1 MDVRTKRWKTI
12 FFIISAVLLLICSF
26 YYLPH
31 SYNIFFI
38 RDFLHDIEN
47 SSLVWRFSS
56 KALGLEAIALGSR
69 VINVREREGVYN
81 KMYIVSVDSKTLNFF
96 KSNVL
101 DRKVWA
107 NAINYLGRQKY
118 PPDLILFDVFFTEPS
133 PDPKSDI
140 ALSEALKK
148 YKGLVGE
155 DFMLYTIRESTI
167 RVIGQRGSGR
177 DFSKDRIYYNSPEVQ
192 SLKKFELKL
201 SQDLPYL
208 QPHYKIRSILSNISD
223 NLKFAG
229 TANIV
234 SHEIGEEIYRKNPL
248 ILRAV
253 YGLEGKGTN
262 YLTNI
267 YYPSVVLA
275 ATVQLLNSSFDNVV
289 IEKNKIVIKNALW
302 KNKRIDYVIPVDDQ
316 YRLSINYKSS
326 PSSGY
331 IRMIPLEDIT
341 RSGLP
346 KNSILVFGVLI
357 EGATDNKWLSP
368 LGIMYSAEHIG
379 YSLGTILNRDFIVEI
394 PEWIS
399 LFYIILFTTII
410 GLLLLKNIR
419 TTIIAFFLSILFPIL
434 LGFSLFQFNIIIVT
448 LIPVITSLLVLIIG
462 EIYILFTEEKEKR
475 FIKSTFSKYVSPDL
489 VNILIQNP
497 DMALLGGQEK
507 QATVLFSDI
516 RGFTTLSEGMPPGKL
531 IDFLNNYLTRM
542 TNIVMEMQG
551 TLDKYIGD
559 AIVAFWGAPIEMP
572 DHAVRAC
579 KASIKMMEM
588 LKDFNEEQIKAG
600 YKPINIG
607 VGLNT
612 GPITAGNI
620 GSEKKRNYTAIGMH
634 VNIAEELQDEN
645 KSYNTNIIISEYTY
659 NHVKDIAIVRELD
672 SIYIKGSKSPIKIYE
687 LLDLKV

>member
-107 NAINYLGRQKY
+107 NAINYLGKQKY

-177 DFSKDRIYYNSPEVQ
+177 DFSKDRIYHNSPEVQ

>member
-177 DFSKDRIYYNSPEVQ
+177 DFSKDRIYHNSPEVQ